1 MKRFSLLTILL
12 ILFFTAARAQSPQ
25 LSVDGKSNNGVKL
38 QNLKIDVAI
47 YGNISRSTWQMTFYN
62 STAQVLEGTLTFPL
76 KDGVSVSRYA
86 LDMNGKMREAVPVD
100 RGKGTVVFESI
111 ERRRVDPGLLEK
123 VAGNTFRTRIYPIN
137 PHSTRTIIIG
147 YEEELPMTANG
158 SLKFTLPLN
167 LQDTVKTFALTASV
181 VQSAMAPIADDTSG
195 YALKFDK
202 HQNTYTSSFE
212 KSNYTPGHTL
222 SFYIPKP
229 KDVAEV
235 MIQAQGNKYCWFVNT
250 AIPANT
256 INKPLPHSIGLLW
269 DASLSGAGRDIKK
282 EIALLDAY
290 FKKIST
296 VQVSLVAFS
305 NAIIKNKSYAITNGN
320 WAALKTELEQ
330 TVYDGAT
337 NFGKLDL
344 TKIPA
349 DEYLLMSDGHQTFG
363 EGQIKLVRK
372 PVYCIN
378 SSAAA
383 DYSNLKQLALK
394 TGGELIDL
402 IRDDEAKA
410 LSALTLQPLRFL
422 GIKAGS
428 TVNDAYPSLPV
439 TVNGAFSVA
448 GITKNPNQTITLQYG
463 YGNNV
468 SIEKQVRLDLQANA
482 VDNVDVPKLWGQ
494 KKISELD
501 INYADNRQEIESLGK
516 RFGIVTRNTSLIVL
530 ETVADYI
537 RYGIEPPAELRA
549 EYDAVM
555 KQRGTDDDDEPET
568 AGANLPA
575 AEEMLK
581 ALTKWWGTDFTPKPE
596 PKPVKQAGHPQ
607 LVAVRPIGPGTNG
620 SNRITR
626 GTIRGTITDSGTGLP
641 LVGATVTVRRNGA
654 TATTYKAGHYIMDV
668 RPGDIV
674 KVSCAGYNAEEMNI
688 GDNEVLNF
696 TLIKTGNNTAQT
708 TRTDTAIAQTIN
720 TPTARATGPG
730 IQGKITSQTDGLP
743 VPGAMVRVKGTS
755 TGTQSDVIGDFSL
768 NAPVG
773 SVLVVS
779 YIGYTTQEVTVG
791 SNRILNVQLEGSNN
805 ALNEVV
811 VVGYSSVRR
820 KDVTGSVTTVS
831 PLSYDRLDEPVGNAN
846 KAVVTNK
853 DITQQLQGRVAG
865 LQVTTQRAPG
875 STSVVLRSQSTISTG
890 QPIYVV
896 DGVQTSSIANLNPS
910 EIESINVLKDAG
922 ATAIYGAAG
931 SNGVVV
937 VTTKNGV
944 AAKPSAQRADPVA
957 DAPTTGEGITI
968 AYQAPDAD
976 YLKAIRIA
984 GKTGQYQ
991 KYLELRASNAG
1002 NPVYYFEV
1010 ADYFLKTGNTE
1021 EGGRILSNLAEMG
1034 LDNYEL
1040 YKMLGYKLKQL
1051 GDYEGEVF
1059 AFKKVMELR
1068 PLDPQSFRDYGLA
1081 LEDAGHHQ
1089 QALDVLYKAM
1099 VSSYTDDAENLYDGI
1114 EEIILPEINRI
1125 IALNKGKLNIKSIPK
1140 TVIKNLPADIRIV
1153 MDWNMN
1159 NTDIDLWVTD
1169 PNGEK
1174 CYYSHNRTA
1183 LGGRISDDMTQGFG
1197 PEQFLLKKAIKGTYK
1212 IEINYYGD
1220 RQATIAGPTTV
1231 MAELFTHYGTPQE
1244 KKELIVLQMKKG
1256 DKGGVYIGDLDFK

>member
-1 MKRFSLLTILL
+1 MKRFSLLTLAL
-12 ILFFTAARAQSPQ
+12 ILFFTAANAQSPQ
-25 LSVDGKSNNGVKL
+25 LTVDGKSNNGVKL

-47 YGNISRSTWQMTFYN
+47 YGNISRTTWQMTFYN
-62 STAQVLEGTLTFPL
+62 ATSQVLEGTLTFPL

-100 RGKGTVVFESI
+100 RGKGSVVFESI

-137 PHSTRTIIIG
+137 PNSTRTIIIG
-147 YEEELPMTANG
+147 YEEEIPMAANG
-158 SLKFTLPLN
+158 SLQFTLPLN

-181 VQSAMAPIADDTSG
+181 VQSATAPITDDTSA
-195 YALKFDK
+195 YALRFDK

-229 KDVAEV
+229 KDIAEV
-235 MIQAQGNKYCWFVNT
+235 MIQAQGNKYYWFVNT

-256 INKPLPHSIGLLW
+256 ISKPLPHSIGLLW

-282 EIALLDAY
+282 EIALLDDY
-290 FKKIST
+290 FKKIGNA
-296 VQVSLVAFS
+296 QLSLVTFS
-305 NAIIKNKSYAITNGN
+305 NAIIKNKSYSIANGN
-320 WAALKTELEQ
+320 WAALKAELEQ

-363 EGQIKLVRK
+363 EGQIKLSHK

-383 DYSNLKQLALK
+383 DYSNLKQIALK
-394 TGGELIDL
+394 TGGGVIDL
-402 IRDDEAKA
+402 IRDDNTKA
-410 LSALTLQPLRFL
+410 LNALTIQPLRFL
-422 GIKAGS
+422 GVKAGS
-428 TVNDAYPSLPV
+428 TVDDSYPSLPV
-439 TVNGAFSVA
+439 TVNGAFSIA

-463 YGNNV
+463 YGNKV
-468 SIEKQVRLDLQANA
+468 SIEKQVTLDLQANV
-482 VDNVDVPKLWGQ
+482 VDNVDVAKLWAQ

-501 INYADNRQEIESLGK
+501 ISYDDNRQEIESLGK

-537 RYGIEPPAELRA
+537 HYGIEPPAELRA

-555 KQRGTDDDDEPET
+555 KQRRGHDNDRANPAT
-568 AGANLPA
+568 ANLPA

-581 ALTKWWGTDFTPKPE
+581 SLTQWWNTDFTPKPQ
-596 PKPVKQAGHPQ
+596 PKPVKQVGHPQ
-607 LVAVRPIGPGTNG
+607 PVAVLPVSPGDGTSG
-620 SNRITR
+620 STRVVR
-626 GTIRGTITDSGTGLP
+626 GTIRGRITDSGTGLP
-641 LVGATVTVRRNGA
+641 LAGATVTVRRNGA
-654 TATTYKAGHYIMDV
+654 TATTQQSGNYIMDV

-674 KVSCAGYNAEEMNI
+674 KVSRAGYNAEEMNI

-696 TLIKTGNNTAQT
+696 ALIKASNNTAQT
-708 TRTDTAIAQTIN
+708 TRTDTARAQT
-720 TPTARATGPG
+720 TPLRATGPG
-730 IQGKITSQTDGLP
+730 PRIQGRITEKSNGEVLP
-743 VPGAMVRVKGTS
+743 GVTVRVKGTN
-755 TGTQSDVIGDFSL
+755 TGTQSDVAGNFSL
-768 NAPVG
+768 NAPAG
-773 SVLVVS
+773 SVLQVS
-779 YIGYTTQEVTVG
+779 YIGYNKQEIIVG
-791 SNRILNVQLEGSNN
+791 NRLVFDVQLEASSN

-820 KDVTGSVTTVS
+820 KEVTSSVTTVS
-831 PLSYDRLDEPVGNAN
+831 PVAYDRLAEPVVGNAQPM
-846 KAVVTNK
+846 
-853 DITQQLQGRVAG
+853 DDQLPGRVAG
-865 LQVTTQRAPG
+865 VAVVPQGAPG
-875 STSVVLRSQSTISTG
+875 ADINVAVRGISSISNNG
-890 QPIYVV
+890 QPMYVV
-896 DGVQTSSIANLNPS
+896 DGVQTSSITNLNPT
-910 EIESINVLKDAG
+910 EIESINVVKDAA

-931 SNGVVV
+931 SNGVIV
-937 VTTKNGV
+937 VTTKAGA
-944 AAKPSAQRADPVA
+944 AAKPLAQRADSVA
-957 DAPTTGEGITI
+957 ADPTLAQDINIT
-968 AYQAPDAD
+968 YKAPDAD
-976 YLKAIRIA
+976 YLKAIQSA

-991 KYLELRASNAG
+991 KYLELRAANVG
-1002 NPVYYFEV
+1002 NPVYYFDV
-1010 ADYFLKTGNTE
+1010 ADYFLRTGNTE
-1021 EGGRILSNLAEMG
+1021 QGLRILSNLAEMG

-1081 LEDAGHHQ
+1081 LEDAGYHQ

-1099 VSSYTDDAENLYDGI
+1099 VNRYTDDAEDLYDGI
-1114 EEIILPEINRI
+1114 EEIMLPEINRI
-1125 IALNKGKLNIKSIPK
+1125 IALNKNKLNLKSIPK

-1256 DKGGVYIGDLDFK
+1256 DNGGVYIGDLDFK